1 MTTRVYNIDL
11 LDQAQSYVESSQWKM
26 ILFYFFALATGQ
38 VIFDDFSEL
47 CEESNR
53 KFLKRLQ
60 RNDIY

>member
-26 ILFYFFALATGQ
+26 ILFYFFVLAIGQ

-53 KFLKRLQ
+53 KFLKSLHG
-60 RNDIY
+60 NNTY